1 MIGVVSNILAVV
13 LGGISGALFRSHIS
27 RHFTENLNAV
37 FGVCALSMGI
47 PSIVRMENMPA
58 VILAVVLGSAIGLAL
73 RLGQRI
79 NAGVMLLQKPLARAL
94 GGGAPAGVSQEEYLS
109 LLVTAI
115 VLFCAS
121 GTGIY
126 GCLDAGMTGSASI
139 LLAKSILDVFT
150 AAVFA
155 CTLGAVTA
163 LVAVPQAVIFTAL
176 FFAAKGI
183 FPLTTP
189 SMIAD
194 FRACGGFLL
203 VATGLRIARIK
214 EFPVADM
221 IPAMALAMPL
231 SGLWTAYIAPLM

>member
-1 MIGVVSNILAVV
+1 MTGVVANILAVL
-13 LGGISGALFRSHIS
+13 LGGIFGTLFGGYMSKD
-27 RHFTENLNAV
+27 FTEKLNAV
-37 FGVCALSMGI
+37 FGVCAIGMGI
-47 PSIVRMENMPA
+47 SSIVLMENMPA
-58 VILAVVLGSAIGLAL
+58 VILAVVLGSALGLAMG
-73 RLGQRI
+73 LGKII
-79 NAGVMLLQKPLARAL
+79 NGGAMLLQKPLAKIL
-94 GGGAPAGVSQEEYLS
+94 KGGTPSGGSQEEFLS
-109 LLVTAI
+109 LLVTAV

-126 GCLDAGMTGSASI
+126 GCLDAGMTGNASV
-139 LLAKSILDVFT
+139 LLAKSVLDFFT

-163 LVAVPQAVIFTAL
+163 VVAVPQTAVFLIL
-176 FFAAKGI
+176 FFAAKRI

-194 FRACGGFLL
+194 FKACGGFLL
-203 VATGLRIARIK
+203 VATGLRIAKIK

-231 SGLWTAYIAPLM
+231 SGLWSAYIAPLL